1 MTFHRYYELLDY
13 WEYRPPVNETVA
25 LFVGIKPPE
34 PKVEHVPLKE
44 FELTP
49 E

>member
-1 MTFHRYYELLDY
+1 MTFERYYDLLDY

-25 LFVGIKPPE
+25 LFVGIKPPTE
-34 PKVEHVPLKE
+34 TITLKPLEE
-44 FELTP
+44 FQLTP